1 MEEMVQQIGSID
13 KEEYD
18 RRWMAMMA
26 KGDERKG
33 GRGGGD
39 GF

>member
-1 MEEMVQQIGSID
+1 LTVDFIRELRDLTVSQLGRVRML
-13 KEEYD
+13 
-18 RRWMAMMA
+18 
-26 KGDERKG
+26 KG